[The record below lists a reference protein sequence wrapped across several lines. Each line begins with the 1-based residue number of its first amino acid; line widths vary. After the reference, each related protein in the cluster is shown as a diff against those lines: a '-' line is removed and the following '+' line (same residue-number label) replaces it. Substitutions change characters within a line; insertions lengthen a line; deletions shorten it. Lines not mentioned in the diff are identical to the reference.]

1 MAFLFPSCWGG
12 GDFMPLPKKGW
23 SKRITCRDIGG
34 NHTRRLASHAHAG
47 HEMDLVYLL
56 CLVEQEER
64 KLDRDGRV
72 AREYYHRAAC
82 TPMIWS
88 FL

>member
-1 MAFLFPSCWGG
+1 MS
-12 GDFMPLPKKGW
+12 LPKKGW
-23 SKRITCRDIGG
+23 SKRITCRYIGG

-64 KLDRDGRV
+64 NRIEMAG
-72 AREYYHRAAC
+72 
-82 TPMIWS
+82 
-88 FL
+88 